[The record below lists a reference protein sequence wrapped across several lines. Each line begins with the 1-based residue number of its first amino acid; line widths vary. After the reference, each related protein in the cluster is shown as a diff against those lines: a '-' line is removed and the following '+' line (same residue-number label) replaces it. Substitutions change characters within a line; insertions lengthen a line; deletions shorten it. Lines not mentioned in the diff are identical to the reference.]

1 MPKKVGNFNCEICDF
16 VTSSNLKYDNHI
28 LTRKHKILTEKMP
41 KNAEIFKCDICH
53 FVTSKK
59 SNYDKH
65 ILTRK
70 HKILTDPNRKN
81 AKKEIKMF
89 ECCNCKKK
97 YKHSSTLSSH
107 TKKCNVILLDENIKN
122 EIILDE
128 NIKNEIINS
137 EEKDASNNEISILT
151 NLVLE
156 LVKSNGELQ
165 KQMLD
170 ICKNSNNTII
180 SNNSNNK
187 TFNLQFFLNE
197 QCKNAMNLNEFVGS
211 FKFVLE
217 DLLRVGEK
225 GYVEG
230 ISYIILEKLK
240 EMDIYQRPIHCSDL
254 RRDTLFIKTDDIWC
268 KEGPDNNKI
277 AIAIKDIGMKNFPLL
292 NEYKK
297 LHPDCLESD
306 SEFNDPYIKLIMH
319 AAGGGIKENIDKII
333 KNIAKKVVI
342 EK

>member
-1 MPKKVGNFNCEICDF
+1 MLTKNSPNSPPLFLCEYCDYKCCKKSD
-16 VTSSNLKYDNHI
+16 YD
-28 LTRKHKILTEKMP
+28 KHKITL
-41 KNAEIFKCDICH
+41 
-53 FVTSKK
+53 
-59 SNYDKH
+59 KH
-65 ILTRK
+65 I
-70 HKILTDPNRKN
+70 N
-81 AKKEIKMF
+81 ANNANENSPQKKEY
-89 ECCNCKKK
+89 ECQKCSISFKHLSSLSRHKKK
-97 YKHSSTLSSH
+97 CVLK
-107 TKKCNVILLDENIKN
+107 
-122 EIILDE
+122 E